1 MLVIIKFF
9 IIIFFVIGLIMTLF
23 GIWEQKTRYSDRQF
37 ATGKVVAHKAV
48 KSHENI
54 VVVAANAT
62 LDIVTPVVEF
72 TNSSGCVKT
81 APLHL
86 DISKMMFE
94 KFPEFDI
101 GGELTISFFGDSPRE
116 CFLENHPMS
125 QTVIKTSAC
134 LIFGIALLAV
144 SVLLTAYYISI

>member
-1 MLVIIKFF
+1 MPVIIV
-9 IIIFFVIGLIMTLF
+9 FFVFGLITTAF

-37 ATGKVVAHKAV
+37 ATGTVVAHRAAKN
-48 KSHENI
+48 HGNI
-54 VVVAANAT
+54 VALAANAA

-72 TNSSGCVKT
+72 TNSSGCVRT

-86 DISKMMFE
+86 NISKMMFE

-101 GGELTISFFGDSPRE
+101 GGELAISFFGDSPRE

-125 QTVIKTSAC
+125 QTVMKTSAC
-134 LIFGIALLAV
+134 LIIGIALLAV